1 MEKECP
7 CINKF
12 SLKAE
17 LLIDAF
23 ESVIPLK
30 QMVGMSDPIAQSVAS
45 PIADRGAVS

>member
-1 MEKECP
+1 MEKECV

-30 QMVGMSDPIAQSVAS
+30 QM
-45 PIADRGAVS
+45 